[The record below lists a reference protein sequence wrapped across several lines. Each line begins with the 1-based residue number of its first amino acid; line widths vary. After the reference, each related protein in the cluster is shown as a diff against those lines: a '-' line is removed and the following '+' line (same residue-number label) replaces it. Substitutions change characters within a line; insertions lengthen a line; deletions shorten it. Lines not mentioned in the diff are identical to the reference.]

1 MGRLRTLKGEHIK
14 VTDYNN
20 NGKDDLVEVLEQA
33 RDQMQAAHDRV
44 TARSTDGD
52 DYSRTRSQTTINADR
67 EKVKRVKK
75 IIKTVIIVYIL
86 IQFAPMFIGGVIMM
100 FGLFAELNDQIDA
113 AAGKDNTLHLPDDVP
128 SENNSISISMDDVLF
143 KVEEIGENIQ
153 AWFYKTFDVSN
164 LFVNSGNTV
173 LIILAALV
181 IGIILILVLR
191 AVTTKKG
198 PTDEEIT
205 TELRNRESVFTAN
218 TNSEMESNTSV
229 SECTDDDSNT
239 GNTAEEDTP
248 TDSNSGIL

>member
-1 MGRLRTLKGEHIK
+1 MA
-14 VTDYNN
+14 DYNN

-33 RDQMQAAHDRV
+33 REQMQAAHDRV

-52 DYSRTRSQTTINADR
+52 DYSRTRSQTTINTDM

-75 IIKTVIIVYIL
+75 IIKTVIIVFIL
-86 IQFAPMFIGGVIMM
+86 IQFAPMFIGAVIMM
-100 FGLFAELNDQIDA
+100 IGLFAELNDQIDA
-113 AAGKDNTLHLPDDVP
+113 AAGKNNTLT
-128 SENNSISISMDDVLF
+128 ENVSPGDNSISIDMNDVLF

-153 AWFYKTFDVSN
+153 AWFYKTFDMSN
-164 LFVNSGNTV
+164 LFANSGNTV

-205 TELRNRESVFTAN
+205 TELRNREFVFAAD

-229 SECTDDDSNT
+229 SECTDNDSNT
-239 GNTAEEDTP
+239 SDTVEKDTP
-248 TDSNSGIL
+248 TDSSSDIL